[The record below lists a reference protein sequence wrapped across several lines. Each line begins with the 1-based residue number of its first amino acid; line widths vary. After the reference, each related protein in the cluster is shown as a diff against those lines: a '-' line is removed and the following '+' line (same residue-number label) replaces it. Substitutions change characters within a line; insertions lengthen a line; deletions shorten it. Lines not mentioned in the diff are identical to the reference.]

1 MSDGELMEVLKET
14 MEKFENTKQVQELEQ
29 VPLITM
35 RFYDY
40 EIKRIIYFLGTLKA
54 LMIEW
59 GDLDL

>member
-14 MEKFENTKQVQELEQ
+14 IEKFEITKQVQDFEQ

-40 EIKRIIYFLGTLKA
+40 EIQRIIYLLGTLKA

-59 GDLDL
+59 GDL